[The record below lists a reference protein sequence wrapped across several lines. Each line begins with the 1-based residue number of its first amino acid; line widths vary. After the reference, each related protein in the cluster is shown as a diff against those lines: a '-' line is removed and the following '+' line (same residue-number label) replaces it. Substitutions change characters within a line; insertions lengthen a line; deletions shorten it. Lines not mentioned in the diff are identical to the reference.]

1 MDKFNRDEKPL
12 NQKKGLQDKFGEAVE
27 KAGDRIAD
35 AGMPNLGKKIHDAG
49 DRLEKT
55 HDKVNNSVGKKDY

>member
-1 MDKFNRDEKPL
+1 
-12 NQKKGLQDKFGEAVE
+12 LQDKFGEAVE